1 MESDDTT
8 TSDQQTDEE
17 STEDF
22 KQEVENDPATAN
34 EPGDDNGFE
43 RIRGG

>member
-1 MESDDTT
+1 MDTEDTT
-8 TSDQQTDEE
+8 TDQQQDDE
-17 STEDF
+17 SVEDF
-22 KQEVENDPATAN
+22 KEEVENDPATVN